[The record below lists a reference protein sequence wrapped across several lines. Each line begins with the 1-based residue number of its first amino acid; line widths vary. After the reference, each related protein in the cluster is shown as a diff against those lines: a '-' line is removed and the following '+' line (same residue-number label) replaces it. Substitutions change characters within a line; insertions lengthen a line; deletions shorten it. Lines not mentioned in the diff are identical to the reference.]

1 MRCSRTNA
9 ATSKVYTLFSYCILR
24 NGRVRAFCSFR
35 WLFGGGSLLKIERMS
50 YVSTYEWVQFR
61 LFSNE
66 AFENKHIIKRC
77 FSLQIYKAETRRSI
91 ERRYVRRL
99 IEQPPTL
106 QKNGVLLN
114 YYQLRFRFPQPQLL
128 LFYVRHLFF
137 RYPLSTDMDGGRIDQ
152 KRCFTKTLFLWNSQG
167 NLQYGRYKL
176 PKHRYCVESLP
187 SVVVEEWRVFNSPHE

>member
-77 FSLQIYKAETRRSI
+77 FGLQIYKAETRRSI

-137 RYPLSTDMDGGRIDQ
+137 RYPLNTAMDGGRIDQ

-176 PKHRYCVESLP
+176 PKHRCCVESLP

>member
-35 WLFGGGSLLKIERMS
+35 WLVGGGSLLKIERMS

-77 FSLQIYKAETRRSI
+77 FGLQIYKAETRRSI

-137 RYPLSTDMDGGRIDQ
+137 RYPLVSPMQNMI
-152 KRCFTKTLFLWNSQG
+152 CFVCFHTLY
-167 NLQYGRYKL
+167 YGAERSAKL
-176 PKHRYCVESLP
+176 YICV
-187 SVVVEEWRVFNSPHE
+187 